1 MGLIKK
7 LDANIAN
14 KIAAGEVI
22 EKLGNVVKELVENAI
37 DAEATKIDIDLLDSG
52 MKSIKVTDNGTGM
65 DEDDALLAFERHATS
80 KITNVN
86 DLFRIQSLGFRGEA
100 LPSIASISRVELC
113 SSIGEEGVEIIFEDG
128 KMISKNK
135 ISMNQGTRIEV
146 TKLFYSTPARFKYLK
161 SSQYELAVIVSL
173 VNGFALANPHISFR
187 LTNDKK
193 QLFVS
198 HSNDSVTNLMAQIY
212 GLQVGK
218 SLIYFE
224 KENRDY
230 HVYGYTTNPIVNRS
244 RRDYINIVVN
254 NRIIQNRDIV
264 TAISDVYDQLLPKN
278 RYPVAIIYIEVD
290 PLLIDVNIHPRKQE
304 IKFSEKDKLIKLI
317 KTAIS
322 EKLEIT
328 NIYQKPDQSF
338 EQTKIQFYEEKIEE
352 EVSKK
357 ETTFIK
363 EDVRVEEKEEKRII
377 PDLEY
382 IGQYGGTYLLW
393 QNEEGLYLMDQH
405 AAAERIRYERYLK
418 NWSIKNQEIQEL
430 ISPLKLDLSND
441 LIIKVPSIISVIEN
455 LGVKLEVKDNH
466 ILVYSVPMWFPK
478 DLEEVYLESM
488 VIELLE
494 GKDVSQKSLID
505 DLAKLLSCKH
515 SLKANHYISSM
526 EANQLLND
534 LRKCERPFTCPHGR
548 PIIVD
553 LSNRQIEYWFNRVIK

>member
-230 HVYGYTTNPIVNRS
+230 HVYGYTTNPIV
-244 RRDYINIVVN
+244 
-254 NRIIQNRDIV
+254 
-264 TAISDVYDQLLPKN
+264 
-278 RYPVAIIYIEVD
+278 
-290 PLLIDVNIHPRKQE
+290 
-304 IKFSEKDKLIKLI
+304 
-317 KTAIS
+317 
-322 EKLEIT
+322 
-328 NIYQKPDQSF
+328 
-338 EQTKIQFYEEKIEE
+338 
-352 EVSKK
+352 
-357 ETTFIK
+357 
-363 EDVRVEEKEEKRII
+363 
-377 PDLEY
+377 
-382 IGQYGGTYLLW
+382 
-393 QNEEGLYLMDQH
+393 
-405 AAAERIRYERYLK
+405 
-418 NWSIKNQEIQEL
+418 
-430 ISPLKLDLSND
+430 
-441 LIIKVPSIISVIEN
+441 
-455 LGVKLEVKDNH
+455 
-466 ILVYSVPMWFPK
+466 
-478 DLEEVYLESM
+478 
-488 VIELLE
+488 
-494 GKDVSQKSLID
+494 
-505 DLAKLLSCKH
+505 
-515 SLKANHYISSM
+515 
-526 EANQLLND
+526 
-534 LRKCERPFTCPHGR
+534 
-548 PIIVD
+548 
-553 LSNRQIEYWFNRVIK
+553 